1 MKNENKINKWE
12 AALLIALCI
21 TLCHGVC
28 LSSKQAKLSEN
39 VVRLHVIAQ
48 SDERYEQE
56 LKARVRDSV
65 LGALQPILQGA
76 ENSESA
82 RSVIGENFEAIEN
95 AALAASEGRDV
106 RVELS
111 RQSYPA
117 RYTGR
122 YALPAGEYNSLRV
135 IIGEGEGHNWWGI
148 IFPYLVSDSI
158 EEASEAVKILGGDTF
173 ALISED
179 GFATEYRFKILE
191 LLNLLRNK
199 FG

>member
-1 MKNENKINKWE
+1 MKNESKIKKWE

-21 TLCHGVC
+21 TMCHGVY
-28 LSSKQAKLSEN
+28 LSARQEKLCKN

-56 LKARVRDSV
+56 LKARVRDGV

-76 ENSESA
+76 ESSESV
-82 RSVIGENFEAIEN
+82 RRAIEESLETIEE
-95 AALAASEGRDV
+95 AALAASEGRAV

-117 RYTGR
+117 RYTGT
-122 YALPAGEYNSLRV
+122 YALPAGEYDSLRV
-135 IIGEGEGHNWWGI
+135 IIGEGRGHNWWGI
-148 IFPYLVSDSI
+148 IFPYLVSDSV

-179 GFATEYRFKILE
+179 GYATEYKFRIFEIF
-191 LLNLLRNK
+191 NALRAK